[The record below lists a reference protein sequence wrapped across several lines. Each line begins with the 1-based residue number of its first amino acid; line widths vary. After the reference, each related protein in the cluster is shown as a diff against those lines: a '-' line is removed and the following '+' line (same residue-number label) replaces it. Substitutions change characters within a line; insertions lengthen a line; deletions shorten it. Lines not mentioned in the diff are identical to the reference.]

1 MAYQLI
7 ISNNPE
13 SVAIALLNDKTL
25 IEYHEE
31 KSNVQHAVGD
41 IYLGL
46 VKKIMPGHN
55 AAFLDVGYAKN
66 AFLHYHDLG
75 PQIRSL
81 IKFTDQARKGAYSSG
96 NLSEF
101 KPEGDTHKSGKITQV
116 LNKGLQIPVQITKEP
131 ISTKGPRLTSEITIP
146 GVYMVLVPFSEIV
159 SVSKRIKTVEERTR
173 LKKLAESIRPA
184 HCGLI
189 IRTIAEGKSVAE
201 LHKDLLELEGK
212 WNSIYTSLKAAQAPL
227 KIHSDS
233 DRAITIIR
241 DMLKEDFNSIVVND
255 ERMVEDIK
263 AFLKPLGDGKEKI
276 VRLHT
281 GKAPIFEHFDIDKK
295 LKSSF
300 GRDVPM
306 VGGGYLVIEHT
317 EALHVIDVNSGNK
330 SDSEINQEENA
341 LAVNIES
348 AIEIARQLRLRDMGG
363 IIVVDFIDQRN
374 PNNKRKVY
382 ETLRNEMEK
391 DRARNTVLPM
401 SKFGLIE
408 ITRQRVRPDV
418 KMTVDEKC
426 PLCEGTGEVRP
437 SMFIIDKIEEKV
449 KHYIQDLNQKGLSL
463 SAHPFVAA
471 FLTQGGIRSI
481 RWKWFF
487 KYRTWIKILSD
498 RSLHNGQYVFL
509 NAAEHEIVE
518 E

>member
-7 ISNNPE
+7 INNDQD
-13 SVAIALLNDKTL
+13 SVAIALLNDKIL
-25 IEYHEE
+25 VEYHEE

-41 IYLGL
+41 IYLGNI
-46 VKKIMPGHN
+46 KKIMPGHN
-55 AAFLDVGYAKN
+55 AAFLDVGYSKD

-81 IKFTDQARKGAYSSG
+81 IKFTEQARLGAYPSG
-96 NLSEF
+96 SLADF

-116 LNKGLQIPVQITKEP
+116 FNKGLQILVQITKEP

-146 GVYMVLVPFSEIV
+146 GVYMVLVPFSEVV

-201 LHKDLLELEGK
+201 LHKDLLELEDK
-212 WNSIYTSLKAAQAPL
+212 WNQIYKQLKGAQAPL
-227 KIHSDS
+227 KIHSDN

-255 ERMVEDIK
+255 ERMVEEIK
-263 AFLKPLGDGKEKI
+263 TFLKPLGDNKEKI
-276 VRLHT
+276 VRLHN

-341 LAVNIES
+341 LSVNIE
-348 AIEIARQLRLRDMGG
+348 AAKEIARQLRLRDMGG

-382 ETLRNEMEK
+382 ETLRDEMDK

-437 SMFIIDKIEEKV
+437 SMFIIDKIEHKL
-449 KHYIQDLNQKGLSL
+449 KHYIEDMNQKGLSL
-463 SAHPFVAA
+463 IAHPFVAA
-471 FLTQGGIRSI
+471 FVTKGFLTSLQ
-481 RWKWFF
+481 WKWFF
-487 KYRTWIKILSD
+487 KYKTWIKVTSD
-498 RSLHNGQYVFL
+498 RSLHNGQYL
-509 NAAEHEIVE
+509 
-518 E
+518 